1 MADKTTDAAVLGQID
16 ALVREEEALYAHG
29 SPTDEQRARLSQINV
44 ALDRCWD
51 LLRQRR
57 ALREF
62 GGNPDDAEARPAS
75 VVEKYSG

>member
-1 MADKTTDAAVLGQID
+1 MAEKTTDEGLLGQID
-16 ALVREEEALYAHG
+16 ALVKEEETLYAHG
-29 SPTDEQRARLSQINV
+29 SPTDAQRDRLAAINV

-62 GGNPDDAEARPAS
+62 GRNPDDAEARPAS